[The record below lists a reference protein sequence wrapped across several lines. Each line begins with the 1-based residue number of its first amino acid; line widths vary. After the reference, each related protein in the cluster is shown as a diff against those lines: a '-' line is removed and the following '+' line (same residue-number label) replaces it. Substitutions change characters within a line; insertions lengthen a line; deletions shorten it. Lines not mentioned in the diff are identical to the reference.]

1 MSIVEDDRAAVAW
14 GRSDQAIE
22 HQALSIWEKG
32 VQKERD
38 GSMTDAIKYYR
49 QALKID
55 EKVEKIYR
63 KKLREEWL
71 LQQKLAELQLASPVA
86 SQGTAADSANTNEDG
101 NEAEME
107 PCWIFE
113 KLPNDLLLR
122 VIRQVILMSG
132 ESWLNLSLTC
142 TKFNELCFHNSGPFQ
157 VFASYIYQKQRY
169 DETSLELNHIS
180 DLGTL
185 EHDLWNSNYE
195 KMLKDR
201 PYIKFE
207 GLYISVVNYLRHGVN
222 SEGSSSLISP
232 IQMITYYRYF
242 RFYSDGHCLRLV
254 TTDEPSQ
261 VVPHFSI
268 DVPPRHSEICR
279 WSLGLEDN
287 FGRLIIRRSGE
298 KYSFVEELHIKS
310 HGRRRHHRLLWINS
324 LVIDKEGNVS
334 ECSLRNEK
342 PFNFSRVR
350 SFASDD

>member
-1 MSIVEDDRAAVAW
+1 MSVVQGDRPGVAW
-14 GRSDQAIE
+14 GGADPAAE

-55 EKVEKIYR
+55 DRVEKIYR

-71 LQQKLAELQLASPVA
+71 LQQKLAELELNSPA
-86 SQGTAADSANTNEDG
+86 TSQGTATESVNEDEE
-101 NEAEME
+101 EAELE

-122 VIRQVILMSG
+122 VIRQVILLSG

-142 TKFNELCFHNSGPFQ
+142 TKFNELTFHNSSPFQ
-157 VFASYIYQKQRY
+157 VFASYIYHKQHY

-180 DLGTL
+180 DLRTL
-185 EHDLWNSNYE
+185 EHDLWNSDYE
-195 KMLKDR
+195 KMLKHR

-207 GLYISVVNYLRHGVN
+207 GVYISVVNYLRHGVN
-222 SEGSSSLISP
+222 AEGSQSLISP

-242 RFYSDGHCLRLV
+242 RFYPDGRCLRLV
-254 TTDEPSQ
+254 TTEEPSQ

-268 DVPPRHSEICR
+268 DVPPRRSEICR

-298 KYSFVEELHIKS
+298 KYSFVEELQIKS
-310 HGRRRHHRLLWINS
+310 HGRRRHHRLVWASS
-324 LVIDKEGNVS
+324 LVIDKEGHVS

-350 SFASDD
+350 SMALED